1 MKKFLPALLLIAL
14 AAFGA
19 DVTGKYTGTVEFQNP
34 DGEKHKGEVYMD
46 LKQDG
51 DKLTGVAGPSDSDA
65 FPIANGKVDGDTLTF
80 DVAPHGPAMVMKMVL
95 KHDNGKLKG
104 EATSEREGVKMKA
117 LFELTRK

>member
-1 MKKFLPALLLIAL
+1 MKKFLPALLLTAL

-19 DVTGKYTGTVEFQNP
+19 DVTGKYTGTVEFQNH
-34 DGEKHKGEVYMD
+34 DGESHKGEAYMD

-51 DKLTGVAGPSDSDA
+51 DKLTGVAGPNDSET
-65 FPIANGKVDGDTLTF
+65 FPIANGKVDGETLTF
-80 DVAPHGPAMVMKMVL
+80 EVAPHGPALTMKMVL

-104 EATSEREGVKMKA
+104 EATAERDGVKMKA